1 MLYLL
6 GVVSLNPSEH
16 RYKWPF
22 PLLGRHQQGLKTNA
36 TPPGKHAKDS
46 PEEGKPAG
54 GSGGGWEGPEA
65 LLTRGAEA
73 RVRRSGTAAI
83 LETSSSRR
91 LASSQLRGGHGPRP
105 FTSPS
110 PAPGGPNRPTAS
122 ARGALCFRRCGWL
135 RPTCRT
141 ARGAVAPLQPAQPR
155 RRRGRGLRAPSK
167 QSRPGEHFGSG
178 SRRGFPH
185 RGLGHSPAPARTR
198 AHTLAHAHTR
208 AHRLLGQR
216 CHHTPGERHR
226 GGQVPA
232 LCELLCCSLHPP
244 LTRKPN
250 RTSFFFFSRK
260 TFHCHHL
267 KIDLRGGEKEEE
279 GII

>member
-1 MLYLL
+1 M
-6 GVVSLNPSEH
+6 
-16 RYKWPF
+16 
-22 PLLGRHQQGLKTNA
+22 
-36 TPPGKHAKDS
+36 
-46 PEEGKPAG
+46 
-54 GSGGGWEGPEA
+54 
-65 LLTRGAEA
+65 
-73 RVRRSGTAAI
+73 RRSGTAAI

-250 RTSFFFFSRK
+250 RTSFFFFFQKNLPLPS
-260 TFHCHHL
+260 F
-267 KIDLRGGEKEEE
+267 EN
-279 GII
+279 